1 MIFLV
6 RSKPDFHD
14 KGMLKHGLLNFQS
27 CRGSSRLLWDMAAMM
42 PQRLRLISYAS
53 WSANKQKGTSV
64 DSRRVYTEKLAKSW
78 IKSDWGLRERAKAV
92 FCYVGLCV
100 ASADLSGKTS
110 RILML
115 VDFLSSSLQGWFDEE
130 VHEHA
135 DHDMIMICIFIEMKY
150 LMIWCYVFRYWW
162 YWYIYDC

>member
-53 WSANKQKGTSV
+53 WSANKQKGTSA

-78 IKSDWGLRERAKAV
+78 IKSD
-92 FCYVGLCV
+92 
-100 ASADLSGKTS
+100 
-110 RILML
+110 
-115 VDFLSSSLQGWFDEE
+115 
-130 VHEHA
+130 
-135 DHDMIMICIFIEMKY
+135 
-150 LMIWCYVFRYWW
+150 
-162 YWYIYDC
+162 

>member
-53 WSANKQKGTSV
+53 WSANKQKGTSA
-64 DSRRVYTEKLAKSW
+64 DSRRVYTEKLAEKLDE
-78 IKSDWGLRERAKAV
+78 KQLRSSRASQSSLL
-92 FCYVGLCV
+92 LCV
-100 ASADLSGKTS
+100 AMCGKCRSQWKNIQDTDACWLSVVKFARLVWWGSTWTCWSWYDYDLYIH
-110 RILML
+110 RNEIFDDLML
-115 VDFLSSSLQGWFDEE
+115 
-130 VHEHA
+130 
-135 DHDMIMICIFIEMKY
+135 CI
-150 LMIWCYVFRYWW
+150 
-162 YWYIYDC
+162 